1 VALPSRPAGAGTS
14 RRVLVAQNEPR
25 LRHRIASALR
35 GDGYEVLEAAS
46 GAESLDLIFNGPSD
60 SRLDLIISSVRMPI
74 ATGVEVVVALRQID
88 RTLPVILMAARGDDS
103 LDDASGRLGVRVFH
117 EPFDLDDLRLAAS
130 LLT

>member
-1 VALPSRPAGAGTS
+1 MFLPSRPAGGRTS
-14 RRVLVAQNEPR
+14 RRVLVAQDEPGP
-25 LRHRIASALR
+25 RHRIASALR

-60 SRLDLIISSVRMPI
+60 SRLDLIISSVRMPA
-74 ATGVEVVVALRQID
+74 ATGVEVVVALRQVD
-88 RTLPVILMAARGDDS
+88 RTLPVILMASRGDDS
-103 LDDASGRLGVRVFH
+103 LDDASTRLGVRVFH

>member
-1 VALPSRPAGAGTS
+1 MALPSRPAGARSS
-14 RRVLVAQNEPR
+14 RRVLVAQNEPS

-35 GDGYEVLEAAS
+35 GDGYEVVEAAS

-60 SRLDLIISSVRMPI
+60 SRLDLIISSVGMPI

-88 RTLPVILMAARGDDS
+88 RTLPVILMAARGDDG

>member
-1 VALPSRPAGAGTS
+1 MPLPPRPGGVGAS
-14 RRVLVAQNEPR
+14 RRVLVAQDEPR
-25 LRHRIASALR
+25 LRNRIASALR
-35 GDGYEVLEAAS
+35 GDGYEVLEAAT
-46 GAESLDLIFNGPSD
+46 GGESLDLIFNGPRET
-60 SRLDLIISSVRMPI
+60 RLNLIISGVRMPI

-103 LDDASGRLGVRVFH
+103 LDDASVRLGVRVFH